1 MSATHVCF
9 ELAFHFYFVSLKP
22 QMQSC
27 ATVIMLPLFL
37 EQGAM
42 RNCAKECM
50 TNCHPQRPP

>member
-1 MSATHVCF
+1 MRATPCMF
-9 ELAFHFYFVSLKP
+9 CISISFLFCQLKP

-42 RNCAKECM
+42 CNCAKECM